1 MIFLRPFHHFVG
13 AALVLLSG
21 LAGAGRA
28 DLVID
33 SVVGAN
39 GNSQGKLINSGSSL
53 SGAAVVFTTG
63 SSSAWDLQTISMYF
77 NAGTTTAPKT
87 YSGGT
92 INFNLYFVNGNF
104 PTNPSDLL
112 WIGSTSAA
120 FGSFNGNTTASFSLT
135 GLADLTASATY
146 MLGMDVTGTVT
157 DNSFLKLNSTTNVP
171 SSANGWLIPSG
182 YSYINATTFS
192 SSARTV
198 TAYDNSFPNPAGF
211 GFDLVANA
219 VAVPE
224 PGTMLLGSIAAAGG
238 AAAWWRRRRLAQAEA
253 AQAQAECVHG

>member
-1 MIFLRPFHHFVG
+1 VITVTGVAPGTSSTATITTTRTGYTGGTANVTQTSVVG
-13 AALVLLSG
+13 AALTPT
-21 LAGAGRA
+21 
-28 DLVID
+28 LVID

-39 GNSQGKLINSGSSL
+39 ANSQGKLINSGSSL

-77 NAGTTTAPKT
+77 NAGTTGAPKT

-120 FGSFNGNTTASFSLT
+120 FNSFNANTTASFSLT

-157 DNSFLKLNSTTNVP
+157 DTSFLKLNSTTNFP
-171 SSANGWLIPSG
+171 SSANGWGIPSG

-192 SSARTV
+192 SSAKTV
-198 TAYDNSFPNPAGF
+198 TAYDNISIAGL
-211 GFDLVANA
+211 GFDLEANA
-219 VAVPE
+219 VAPV
-224 PGTMLLGSIAAAGG
+224 
-238 AAAWWRRRRLAQAEA
+238 
-253 AQAQAECVHG
+253 

>member
-39 GNSQGKLINSGSSL
+39 GNSQGKLINGSSL

-77 NAGTTTAPKT
+77 NAGSTGAPKT

-120 FGSFNGNTTASFSLT
+120 FNSFDANTTASFSLT

-157 DNSFLKLNSTTNVP
+157 DNSFLKLNSTTNFP

-192 SSARTV
+192 SSAKTV
-198 TAYDNSFPNPAGF
+198 TAYDNISTAGF
-211 GFDLVANA
+211 GFDLEANA

-224 PGTMLLGSIAAAGG
+224 PGTMLLGGIAAAGG